1 MNAARGPGAVAA
13 ARARRDRLDG
23 WLRAFVATYDGGPG
37 TVHTGSWAW
46 HEAGSC
52 ADPCGPG
59 EHEPGGAL
67 DGLPVAVKGVR
78 GIRTPAV
85 RRLLA
90 AGAVP
95 IGATSVP
102 RGTGH
107 RTWGWTDRGP
117 TRNPWRAD
125 RSPGGSSAGS
135 AAAVAAGI
143 VPLATGSDG
152 AGSVRIPAAWCGVLG
167 YKPTT
172 GLVPG
177 TDPTGLATPGVL
189 VRDPA
194 LLAPWL
200 AAVTGA
206 DGAHVP
212 GPGGPAAAPRGSA
225 RRPADPGGSRC
236 AEPGPRCAGPRS
248 RCAGPGRRWTG
259 PGAAA
264 WSPDL
269 GFAGADPD
277 PAVVAVARSA
287 AQRWVSRAGL
297 DEIEVPVRLRDPAPA
312 WAALRRPGA
321 SPASLRA
328 ANALRRAN
336 DRALRELFEQ
346 VDLLLTPATPAGPHG
361 HDGPGGRMNVA
372 LTWAFNLSGHP
383 AVSIP
388 AGFGPDGCP
397 IGLQIVARPGED
409 HRLLTLLEH
418 HQPITEVAPR

>member
-1 MNAARGPGAVAA
+1 MNAARGPDAVAE

-23 WLRAFVATYDGGPG
+23 WLRAFVATYDGDGPG
-37 TVHTGSWAW
+37 TVHTGSWPA
-46 HEAGSC
+46 HEVGSRAG
-52 ADPCGPG
+52 PCGPG
-59 EHEPGGAL
+59 THEAPA
-67 DGLPVAVKGVR
+67 GLPVAVKGTR

-102 RGTGH
+102 RGAGH
-107 RTWGWTDRGP
+107 QTWGWTDRGP

-177 TDPTGLATPGVL
+177 TDPTGLATPGIL

-194 LLAPWL
+194 LLLVWL
-200 AAVTGA
+200 AAVTDAVGTHA
-206 DGAHVP
+206 P
-212 GPGGPAAAPRGSA
+212 GPGNHPTTAPRGPA
-225 RRPADPGGSRC
+225 RHPTDPGQRRTEPGCRC
-236 AEPGPRCAGPRS
+236 AELGCRCADPE
-248 RCAGPGRRWTG
+248 PGWTG
-259 PGAAA
+259 PGTAA

-269 GFAGADPD
+269 GFAGADLD
-277 PAVVAVARSA
+277 PAVVAIARSA
-287 AQRWVSRAGL
+287 ARRWVSRTGL

-321 SPASLRA
+321 SAASLRA
-328 ANALRRAN
+328 ANALLRAN
-336 DRALRELFEQ
+336 DRALRELFER
-346 VDLLLTPATPAGPHG
+346 VVLLLTPATPAGPHG

-372 LTWAFNLSGHP
+372 LTWTFNLSGHP
-383 AVSIP
+383 AVSVP

-397 IGLQIVARPGED
+397 VGLQIVARPGED
-409 HRLLTLLEH
+409 HRLLTLLERR
-418 HQPITEVAPR
+418 QPVAGVAVPR